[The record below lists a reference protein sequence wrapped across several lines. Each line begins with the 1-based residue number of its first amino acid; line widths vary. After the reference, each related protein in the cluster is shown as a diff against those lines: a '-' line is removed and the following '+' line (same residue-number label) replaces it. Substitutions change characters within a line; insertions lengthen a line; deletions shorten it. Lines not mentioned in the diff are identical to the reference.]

1 MWVCRSWRWSPERH
15 QQSCVFDVQIHVNES
30 KIRNM
35 GRGGNMESHS
45 FIAGMY
51 LFLKQK
57 VREMLQMLIFVYVW
71 SIC

>member
-1 MWVCRSWRWSPERH
+1 
-15 QQSCVFDVQIHVNES
+15 
-30 KIRNM
+30 M

-57 VREMLQMLIFVYVW
+57 VREMLQMLMFVYVW
-71 SIC
+71 RICWVF